1 MLSLRRLAAAGACA
15 ALALLASAAP
25 GRAQTSV
32 TPEIGQPSMTAGN
45 PYYQVR
51 PLVPYQ
57 TYGPR
62 TPMSSAWGPGYTP
75 IYMTT
80 INTPG
85 VYGRYVMTTTTLGF
99 PEYRQPTFYPSVAY
113 NEAGPTLTTT
123 VAPRAGVSG
132 LGEGA
137 TASLRVRVPADA
149 ELTFEGVRTSPVGTV
164 RDFVTP
170 PLELG
175 RDYRY
180 TVAARW
186 MDAGREVRETRD
198 VLVRA
203 GDRLSI
209 DLTTPEP
216 TTLRTRPAP
225 VPAPA
230 PVPPAREPAPPPPA
244 P

>member
-1 MLSLRRLAAAGACA
+1 MTPMRALAAAACA
-15 ALALLASAAP
+15 ALALLSLAP
-25 GRAQTSV
+25 AGRAQTSV
-32 TPEIGQPSMTAGN
+32 TPELGQPSMTAGN

-62 TPMSSAWGPGYTP
+62 TVGSSAWGPGYTP
-75 IYMTT
+75 IFMST

-123 VAPRAGVSG
+123 LAPRAGVTG
-132 LGEGA
+132 VGDA
-137 TASLRVRVPADA
+137 AAAAIRVRVPADA
-149 ELTFEGVRTSPVGTV
+149 ELLFEGVRTSPVGPV

-170 PLELG
+170 PLEVG

-180 TVAARW
+180 SVVARW
-186 MDAGREVRETRD
+186 MDAGRETRESRD

-203 GDRLSI
+203 GDRLSL
-209 DLTTPEP
+209 DLTVPESP
-216 TTLRTRPAP
+216 TLRTA
-225 VPAPA
+225 PAPA
-230 PVPPAREPAPPPPA
+230 PAAPPPR
-244 P
+244 